1 MPRPISTYL
10 AELQRALRGRP
21 WLVRRVLTEA
31 AAHLADAAAHGRREG
46 LSELEAEQRAVR
58 QFGPATLIA
67 RRYSTADSSVRWLLL
82 AAASFTCLIATW
94 LLWVSAVVL
103 PARDPSHVLMWRL
116 VAAAFLLYAGTS
128 AVFATMDP
136 WQGTLRWLVTVG
148 SAGAVAVGVYAV
160 VQTLSTAA
168 SPGHHFEGYL
178 LIMGVVLTGHGLVAL
193 TYAVMTRR
201 TRVARLT

>member
-1 MPRPISTYL
+1 MPSPTSTYL

-21 WLVRRVLTEA
+21 WLVRRVLAEV
-31 AAHLADAAAHGRREG
+31 AAHLADAAAQGRREG
-46 LSELEAEQRAVR
+46 LSELDAEQRAVR

-67 RRYSTADSSVRWLLL
+67 RRYSTAETPVRWLLL
-82 AAASFTCLIATW
+82 AAAALTSLMAAW
-94 LLWVSAVVL
+94 LLWVSVVVL

-116 VAAAFLLYAGTS
+116 IAAAFLLYAGTS

-136 WQGTLRWLVTVG
+136 WQRTLRSLMTVE
-148 SAGAVAVGVYAV
+148 SAGAVALGAYAA
-160 VQTLSTAA
+160 VQTLSMAA

-178 LIMGVVLTGHGLVAL
+178 LIMGVALTGHGLVAL